1 MKWGIKVNN
10 KKKIKSY
17 DCGHAHLT
25 SQDIEECREK
35 LEDLII
41 APYDSLHAKG
51 TGYNLALSEMIYSII
66 RKRLVPI
73 CRDSQEVYF
82 WLRPNETVLA
92 LSYEYVK
99 VSNNIAGSLHSR
111 VRVTAQGIG
120 NVSTT
125 LDPGWNGMF
134 LFSLNNPTCKKIK
147 VTISSRIEGIMKPN
161 PIITLIPWRTMK
173 RKEKNTDVDYPKLD
187 IDNPPM
193 RVDIWSELTSEPL
206 RLFRNSQYQDFCK
219 LVAVI
224 SEFQAAQ
231 LEGYEWTEELSKIIT
246 ELEIGI
252 KNQDNKKITSALI
265 NIKNIPCRCDS
276 IQRRISNLL
285 LALDQDNKILFC
297 SSLSYISKIELLQ
310 REVKYQLLCGQVEKI
325 HSIIRNLVPT
335 SWKRNILANICHF
348 ALRNLGFI
356 ILTIITVIL
365 ISYGTSVDDSDY
377 WSKLVLA
384 LTPLAISII
393 CSMISKIKN
402 G

>member
-1 MKWGIKVNN
+1 M
-10 KKKIKSY
+10 KKIRMLKEV

-25 SQDIEECREK
+25 SQDIEECREN

-41 APYDSLHAKG
+41 APYDSSHAKG
-51 TGYNLALSEMIYSII
+51 IGYNLALSEMIYSII

-111 VRVTAQGIG
+111 VRTTAQGIG

-147 VTISSRIEGIMKPN
+147 VIISSRIEGIMKPN

-173 RKEKNTDVDYPKLD
+173 RKEKNVGVDFPKLN

-193 RVDIWSELTSEPL
+193 RVDVWSELTSEPL
-206 RLFRNSQYQDFCK
+206 RLFRNRQYQDFCK
-219 LVAVI
+219 LVTVI
-224 SEFQAAQ
+224 SEYQATP
-231 LEGYEWTEELSKIIT
+231 LEGYEWTEELSKLIT

-252 KNQDNKKITSALI
+252 KNQDNKIITATLI
-265 NIKNIPCRCDS
+265 NIKNIPYRCAP
-276 IQRRISNLL
+276 IQKLISCLV
-285 LALDQDNKILFC
+285 LALDQDNKISFC
-297 SSLSYISKIELLQ
+297 NSLKYISKIELLQ
-310 REVKYQLLCGQVEKI
+310 REIQYQLLCGQVEKI
-325 HSIIRNLVPT
+325 HSTIRELVPK
-335 SWKRNILANICHF
+335 SWKRNILANIWHF
-348 ALRNLGFI
+348 TLRNIGFI

-365 ISYGTSVDDSDY
+365 ISYGTSVNDSDY

-384 LTPLAISII
+384 LAPLAISII
-393 CSMISKIKN
+393 FGMVSKIKN